1 MTRRTCETCGELKH
15 EIEGTFQQVC
25 NTPSCV
31 VAMIN
36 ILMMMNDITKLER
49 AD

>member
-1 MTRRTCETCGELKH
+1 MRRTCETCGELKH

-31 VAMIN
+31 VTMIQY
-36 ILMMMNDITKLER
+36 LMMMNNITSIESE
-49 AD
+49 